1 MSDSELYTIE
11 LGGDLGDIAAKL
23 WSEDW
28 LDAGKERHEDPRG
41 CYDDVHRGS
50 VVRSAGC
57 FRRAVRKESR
67 VVNGWRAF
75 LVEVWDGET
84 PLCDHLE
91 WHNAYQL
98 EVVFD
103 GRIHR

>member
-1 MSDSELYTIE
+1 MS
-11 LGGDLGDIAAKL
+11 GDAEATVPKL

-84 PLCDHLE
+84 PLCDHLD
-91 WHNAYQL
+91 WHNAYGM
-98 EVVFD
+98 EVVS
-103 GRIHR
+103 

>member
-1 MSDSELYTIE
+1 MS
-11 LGGDLGDIAAKL
+11 GDAEATVNLL

-41 CYDDVHRGS
+41 CYDDVHKGS
-50 VVRSAGC
+50 VVMSAGC
-57 FRRAVRKESR
+57 LRLAVRKESR
-67 VVNGWRAF
+67 VVNGWRVF
-75 LVEVWDGET
+75 LVEIWDGET
-84 PLCDHLE
+84 PLCDHME

-103 GRIHR
+103 GRVHR